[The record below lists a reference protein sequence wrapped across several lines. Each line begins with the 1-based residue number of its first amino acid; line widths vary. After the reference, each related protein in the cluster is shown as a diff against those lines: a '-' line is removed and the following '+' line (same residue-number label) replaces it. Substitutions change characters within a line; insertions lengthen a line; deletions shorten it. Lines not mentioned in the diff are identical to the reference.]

1 MTQWRV
7 LYDIINCGPDLRD
20 RRYDDVSETG
30 AFLGDRAFPHRRGRG
45 ANEIL
50 HHIQTD
56 CRCDYGLRRNRR
68 NPVSDAVRMM
78 VYNGPDRHMNGIRL
92 KEMGDQILEKQKVN

>member
-30 AFLGDRAFPHRRGRG
+30 AFWEIEHFLTVEDGEPTKFYIISRRIAGVIMVCG
-45 ANEIL
+45 GIAGIL
-50 HHIQTD
+50 FQML
-56 CRCDYGLRRNRR
+56 C
-68 NPVSDAVRMM
+68 A
-78 VYNGPDRHMNGIRL
+78 
-92 KEMGDQILEKQKVN
+92 